1 MKRIIQKFKL
11 DGDEYAETIE
21 NFDPSK
27 WLESSPEEVLAF
39 REKIN
44 SGILKEQIAKSV
56 TEARYFKLSW
66 EEIGE
71 VLGMSA
77 EAAEQNYS
85 LREAD

>member
-1 MKRIIQKFKL
+1 MKKIVPQFEL
-11 DGDEYAETIE
+11 DGDEYAEIIE

-27 WLESSPEEVLAF
+27 WRESSPEEVLAF

-44 SGILKEQIAKSV
+44 SGILKEQITKSV
-56 TEARYFKLSW
+56 TEARNFKLSW
-66 EEIGE
+66 ESIGE

-77 EAAEQNYS
+77 EAAKQNYS